1 MNAPPPTPRST
12 SPALVALAWVA
23 VAAPLLWGIFQTLK
37 KAAALFA

>member
-1 MNAPPPTPRST
+1 MNSPRPTPL
-12 SPALVALAWVA
+12 PLVVFAWVA

>member
-1 MNAPPPTPRST
+1 MNVPPPSSRST
-12 SPALVALAWVA
+12 PLALVVLAWAA